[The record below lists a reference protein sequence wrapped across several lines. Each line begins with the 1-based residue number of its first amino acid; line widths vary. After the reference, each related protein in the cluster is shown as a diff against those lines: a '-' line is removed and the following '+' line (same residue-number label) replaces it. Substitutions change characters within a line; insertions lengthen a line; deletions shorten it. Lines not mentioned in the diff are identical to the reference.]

1 MKKTVAVAGLGQRG
15 YRIYATLFHKLPERV
30 QIVAVADTDAD
41 KVAEARE
48 TLGIDENNC
57 FSSAEELLEQPK
69 LADALVIA
77 TLDQQHV
84 PQAIKALEKGYDL
97 LLEKPIS
104 GDKKECQEILEVAER
119 LNRKVVVCHV
129 LRYSP
134 FYRKVKEVLDS
145 KVLGELMNI
154 QAIENVGY
162 WHYAH
167 SFIRGNW
174 RNSEETTPMIMQKCC
189 HDMDLMVWLTGR
201 KCEKVSSFGDLGY
214 FHKKNAPEGATAY
227 CMGGCKAKKSCPY
240 DAEEFYINHPTQGVA
255 NGNTSWP
262 VNMIEQYPTVEN
274 VRAALPNHQYGRC
287 VFHCDNNVVDHQV
300 VNLEMEGG
308 LTVNFTMTAFTEEIS
323 RYSKYM
329 GTHGQMIADM
339 KTNIIE
345 VERFGYPK
353 EIIDLGGMEGHVG
366 HGGGDEVIV
375 SDFLDY
381 LNGKECTGIT
391 SIRDSLE
398 SHFICMAAEES
409 RVNGGKVI
417 SLQEFRKQSVSEG
430 RE

>member
-1 MKKTVAVAGLGQRG
+1 MIRTIAVAGLGQRG
-15 YRIYATLFHKLPERV
+15 YRIYATLFHQLPERAKV
-30 QIVAVADTDAD
+30 VAVADVDAD
-41 KVAEARE
+41 KVQEAKE
-48 TLGIDENNC
+48 TLQIAEDMC
-57 FSSAEELLEQPK
+57 FFSAEEMLSRPK
-69 LADALVIA
+69 LADAMVIA
-77 TLDQQHV
+77 TLDRQHV
-84 PQAIKALEKGYDL
+84 SQAVRALEKGYDL

-104 GDKKECQEILEVAER
+104 GDLKECQEILEVAEK
-119 LNRKVVVCHV
+119 LQRKVVVCHV

-145 KVLGELMNI
+145 GKLGELINI

-201 KCEKVSSFGDLGY
+201 KCEKVSSFGSLTY
-214 FHKKNAPEGATAY
+214 FNKEHAPEGAADY
-227 CMGGCKAKKSCPY
+227 CMGGCKAKEHCPY
-240 DAEEFYINHPTQGVA
+240 DAENFYLNHPEQGVKS
-255 NGNTSWP
+255 GNTGWP
-262 VNMIEQYPTVEN
+262 VNMVEQYPTPEN
-274 VRAALPNHQYGRC
+274 VRAALPTSPYGRC

-300 VNLEMEGG
+300 VNLLMEGG

-339 KTNIIE
+339 NTNTIE

-353 EIIDLGGMEGHVG
+353 EIIDLGNAEGHVG

-381 LNGKECTGIT
+381 LDGKECKGIT
-391 SIRDSLE
+391 SLADSLE
-398 SHFICMAAEES
+398 SHFICMAAEGS
-409 RVNGGKVI
+409 RVQDGKVMELKSFRQMPLI
-417 SLQEFRKQSVSEG
+417 S
-430 RE
+430 

>member
-1 MKKTVAVAGLGQRG
+1 MKKTIAVAGLGQRG
-15 YRIYATLFHKLPERV
+15 YRIYATLFHSMPERAKV
-30 QIVAVADTDAD
+30 VAVADVDAE
-41 KVAEARE
+41 KVKEAKESLQIAEDR
-48 TLGIDENNC
+48 C
-57 FSSAEELLEQPK
+57 FSSAEEMLRMPK
-69 LADALVIA
+69 LADAMVIA
-77 TLDQQHV
+77 TLDRQHV
-84 PQAIKALEKGYDL
+84 AQAVKALEKGYDL

-104 GDKKECQEILEVAER
+104 GDLKECQEILEAARR
-119 LNRKVVVCHV
+119 LGRKVVVCHV

-134 FYRKVKEVLDS
+134 FYRKIKEILDS
-145 KVLGELMNI
+145 GALGELMNI

-201 KCEKVSSFGDLGY
+201 KCESVSSFGSLGY
-214 FHKKNAPEGATAY
+214 FNKEHAPEGATAY
-227 CMGGCKAKKSCPY
+227 CMGGCKAKDRCPY
-240 DAEEFYINHPTQGVA
+240 DAEEFYINHPEKGVA
-255 NGNTSWP
+255 NGNTEWP
-262 VNMIEQYPTVEN
+262 VNMIEQYPTVKN
-274 VRAALPNHQYGRC
+274 VRAALPTNQYGRC

-300 VNLEMEGG
+300 VNLLMEGG

-339 KTNIIE
+339 KTNVIE

-353 EIIDLGGMEGHVG
+353 EIIDLGTLEGHEG
-366 HGGGDEVIV
+366 HGGGDAVIV

-381 LNGKECTGIT
+381 LNGKECKGIT
-391 SIRDSLE
+391 SLADSLE

-409 RVNGGKVI
+409 RVQGGKVME
-417 SLQEFRKQSVSEG
+417 LEAFRKSTSGFENK
-430 RE
+430 

>member
-1 MKKTVAVAGLGQRG
+1 MIRVKRTIAVAGLGQRG
-15 YRIYATLFHKLPERV
+15 YRIYATLFHELQERV
-30 QIVAVADTDAD
+30 KIVAVADTNAE
-41 KVAEARE
+41 KVKEARK
-48 TLGIDENNC
+48 TLGVNEKNC
-57 FSSAEELLEQPK
+57 FVSAEELLEQSQ
-69 LADALVIA
+69 LADVLVIA
-77 TLDQQHV
+77 TPDRQHV
-84 PQAIKALEKGYDL
+84 SQAVKALEKGYDL

-104 GDKKECQEILEVAER
+104 GDKTECQKILATADR
-119 LNRKVVVCHV
+119 LGRKVVVCHV

-134 FYRKVKEVLDS
+134 LYRKVKEVLDS
-145 KVLGELMNI
+145 KVIGELMNI

-174 RNSEETTPMIMQKCC
+174 RNSDETTPMIMQKCC

-201 KCEKVSSFGDLGY
+201 KCEKVSSFGSLGY
-214 FHKKNAPEGATAY
+214 FNKEHAPEGATAY
-227 CMGGCKAKKSCPY
+227 CMGGCKVKESCPY
-240 DAEEFYINHPTQGVA
+240 DAEEFYINHPEQGVRS
-255 NGNTSWP
+255 GNISWP

-274 VRAALPNHQYGRC
+274 VRAALPTHQYGRC
-287 VFHCDNNVVDHQV
+287 VFGCDNNVVDHQV

-323 RYSKYM
+323 RYGKYM
-329 GTHGQMIADM
+329 GTQGQMIADM

-345 VERFGYPK
+345 IERFGYPK
-353 EIIDLGGMEGHVG
+353 EVIDLGSSEGHVG

-381 LNGKECTGIT
+381 LDGKECRGIT
-391 SIRDSLE
+391 SLGDSLE
-398 SHFICMAAEES
+398 SHFICMAAEKS

-417 SLQEFRKQSVSEG
+417 SLQEYRK
-430 RE
+430 